1 MTPIKFETEDAKTE
15 TVATFV
21 ALLSSEGC

>member
-1 MTPIKFETEDAKTE
+1 MTPIKFETEEARTE
-15 TVATFV
+15 TVATLI